1 MYFLLFT
8 SRTEPRS
15 WNKIWIPKLDAGK
28 GGDVDRLETLLAK
41 ALSAETKARAEL
53 IEEKNARVS
62 DTAHL
67 NAALD
72 MARQRGSELQTRL
85 AAVEQENVKLLQ
97 EREVRDTGLAF
108 RLWSAMQDI
117 SAITEKP
124 YNMA

>member
-1 MYFLLFT
+1 M
-8 SRTEPRS
+8 
-15 WNKIWIPKLDAGK
+15 DAGK